1 LFVKLKRSRFQGSAH
16 SPYILKHQMARP
28 VRSSDYAL
36 VEQFLTDPNTMRLR
50 QSEIISFHVAMLVR
64 RGKILAVA
72 SNRLGSR
79 SQGCGFSNY
88 TIHAERNVIKEFGDV
103 SRLKDC
109 DLYVMRIHTNRMTGS
124 KHFGNSAPCRDCQLF
139 LEKCQRR
146 YGLRHIYYTKKE
158 EETEI

>member
-1 LFVKLKRSRFQGSAH
+1 
-16 SPYILKHQMARP
+16 M
-28 VRSSDYAL
+28 
-36 VEQFLTDPNTMRLR
+36 DPNTMRLR

-109 DLYVMRIHTNRMTGS
+109 DLYVMRIHTNRMTGN

-158 EETEI
+158 EETDS